1 MVDAPPFRH
10 RPRTRRRQSLES
22 PQLARGSGRARR
34 ERRTANG
41 DGDGGANGDANGEGG
56 RRANRGGRARD
67 AREDFVCRW
76 DDDDD
81 DDDDFDV
88 HIIISL
94 GVDDDDDEYAG
105 KDESRRVW
113 TPEDTE
119 ARGWKD
125 DGDGGERGG

>member
-1 MVDAPPFRH
+1 MIRLVSLE
-10 RPRTRRRQSLES
+10 SLES
-22 PQLARGSGRARR
+22 PQLARGPGRARR

-41 DGDGGANGDANGEGG
+41 DGDGDANGDANGEGG

-76 DDDDD
+76 D
-81 DDDDFDV
+81 
-88 HIIISL
+88 
-94 GVDDDDDEYAG
+94 DDDDDEYAG